1 MTMLPFGPDIP
12 LSPKRLLV
20 LSVGLGLI
28 GIVAG
33 CDTTSTSSSDETS
46 RADGVTIQSDDFTRA
61 DLKFEPVSTS
71 AGEPFSIS
79 LMDQDLGGSAAR
91 IIHEKTDDGK
101 HELTAR
107 FDPLQPTSVSVTCKN
122 KKTGSTQKMATLHAA
137 NLKSGGELG
146 PVASTTHGPTSFH
159 YIDYGDYLIVE
170 VDYGDA
176 TPGTMVDFPS
186 SEQAKECTHVSFAL
200 DGVST
205 SLSADGVRFD
215 GVNRRPTFRQRE
227 FR

>member
-1 MTMLPFGPDIP
+1 MGPSAPFPFR
-12 LSPKRLLV
+12 RLLS
-20 LSVGLGLI
+20 LILGGALLGLA
-28 GIVAG
+28 AG

-46 RADGVTIQSDDFTRA
+46 STDGITIESNDFTRA
-61 DLKFEPVSTS
+61 DLKFEPVSVS

-79 LMDQDLGGSAAR
+79 LTDNELGGSAAR
-91 IIHEKTDDGK
+91 ITHEKTDAGT

-122 KKTGSTQKMATLHAA
+122 KKAGSTQKMATVQSAQ
-137 NLKSGGELG
+137 LKSGGEIG
-146 PVASTTHGPTSFH
+146 PVASTARGPSSFH
-159 YIDYGDYLIVE
+159 YIDVGETVIVE

-176 TPGTMVDFPS
+176 TSGTMVDFPS
-186 SEQAKECTHVSFAL
+186 SDASKECTHISFAL

-215 GVNRRPTFRQRE
+215 GINRRPTFRQRQ

>member
-1 MTMLPFGPDIP
+1 MRSLGTAVPRFPR
-12 LSPKRLLV
+12 RLLI
-20 LSVGLGLI
+20 LSIGVALI
-28 GIVAG
+28 GVLAG

-46 RADGVTIQSDDFTRA
+46 SADGVTIGSEDFTRA
-61 DLKFEPVSTS
+61 DLKFEPVSMS
-71 AGEPFSIS
+71 AGTPFSIS
-79 LMDQDLGGSAAR
+79 LTDKELGGNAAR
-91 IIHEKTDDGK
+91 ITHEKTDDGE

-122 KKTGSTQKMATLHAA
+122 KKTGSTQKMATVRSAK
-137 NLKSGGELG
+137 LKSGEELG
-146 PVASTTHGPTSFH
+146 PVASTTRGPSSFH
-159 YIDYGDYLIVE
+159 YIDYGSHVIVQ
-170 VDYGDA
+170 VDYGNA

-186 SEQAKECTHVSFAL
+186 SDQPKECTHISFGL

-215 GVNRRPTFRQRE
+215 GINRRPTFRQRQ

>member
-1 MTMLPFGPDIP
+1 MARTAPDTPF
-12 LSPKRLLV
+12 SPTRLLA
-20 LSVGLGLI
+20 LAIGMGLL

-46 RADGVTIQSDDFTRA
+46 RAEGVTIESDDFTRA
-61 DLKFEPVSTS
+61 DLKFEPVSVAS
-71 AGEPFSIS
+71 GEPFSIS
-79 LMDQDLGGSAAR
+79 LMDQDLGGRAAR
-91 IIHEKTDDGK
+91 ITHEKTADGE
-101 HELTAR
+101 HALTAQ

-122 KKTGSTQKMATLHAA
+122 KKSGTAQKMATLRSPK
-137 NLKSGGELG
+137 LKSGGELG

-186 SEQAKECTHVSFAL
+186 ADQPKECTHVSFAL

-205 SLSADGVRFD
+205 SLSADGVQFD
-215 GVNRRPTFRQRE
+215 GVNRRPEFRQRR